1 MSNPVPI
8 FVLLAAMTAFGESAA
23 TNVTIS
29 LDLRTNA
36 VDWDNTHTFVTFMC
50 KATIHNQTR
59 DSLTLSNAFQD
70 HSGLSL
76 KVTDE
81 KGVELSRLY
90 SAPFHF
96 ESFTI
101 ARNSK
106 EFFFPYYGLMS
117 RFAPPKNHTTL
128 KLQLEGNLLGSGY
141 NRPLTSNIVELKIP
155 K

>member
-1 MSNPVPI
+1 MKNLVAI
-8 FVLLAAMTAFGESAA
+8 LALLVALSAFGESAA
-23 TNVTIS
+23 TNVTIN

-36 VDWDNTHTFVTFMC
+36 VSWDITHTSVAFMC

-59 DSLTLSNAFQD
+59 DFLTLSNAFQD
-70 HSGLSL
+70 HSGLVL

-81 KGVELSRLY
+81 KGAELSRLY
-90 SAPFHF
+90 AAPFHF

-106 EFFFPYYGLMS
+106 ESFFPYYGIMS
-117 RFAPPKNHTTL
+117 RFAVPGNSTTI
-128 KLQLEGNLLGSGY
+128 KLQLEGNLIGSGY
-141 NRPLTSNIVELKIP
+141 SKRLTSNIVELKIP